1 MNVLDVVKEE
11 DIYIAV
17 KNANG
22 FKPSLFVSQ
31 KAFETLCK
39 HMIQKLKP
47 ISLDCAESVS
57 LELLQLFHNIQ
68 IQEI

>member
-31 KAFETLCK
+31 KAFETLSK
-39 HMIQKLKP
+39 HMI
-47 ISLDCAESVS
+47 
-57 LELLQLFHNIQ
+57 
-68 IQEI
+68 